1 MPFSIDS
8 WKGSTKDSM
17 PASMYELFVSPPV
30 GGGDEIRIRA
40 ETVSAP
46 GVSFLSVD
54 NFSPYGNGLMYNVP
68 YKYNPQEV
76 SMTHTVDENAEIYK
90 TYRDWANEIVDLDGD
105 ALYGAKFLK
114 DFVVDMTLSIYNR
127 KLEAVRDVQFIEAF
141 PISVEPMALSWGNH
155 DEIARFSVSYRFTR
169 FQLF

>member
-1 MPFSIDS
+1 
-8 WKGSTKDSM
+8 
-17 PASMYELFVSPPV
+17 
-30 GGGDEIRIRA
+30 
-40 ETVSAP
+40 
-46 GVSFLSVD
+46 
-54 NFSPYGNGLMYNVP
+54 
-68 YKYNPQEV
+68 
-76 SMTHTVDENAEIYK
+76 MTHTVDENANIYK
-90 TYRDWANEIVDLDGD
+90 TYRDWANEIVDLDGGG
-105 ALYGAKFLK
+105 LYGAKFLK